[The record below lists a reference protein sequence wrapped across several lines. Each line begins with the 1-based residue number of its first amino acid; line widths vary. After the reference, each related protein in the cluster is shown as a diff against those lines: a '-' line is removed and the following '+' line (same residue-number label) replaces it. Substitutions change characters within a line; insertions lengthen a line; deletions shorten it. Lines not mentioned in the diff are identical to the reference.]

1 MVTNRSLIEFN
12 EVVPFAPFGSESNSS
27 SYLQWAIVLDEISVR
42 PISSCILLE
51 MNSGPEFHDTR
62 VDPDGPQ
69 QTQTLIRFFIMQ
81 VNGTSLTPEPTYPV
95 QTMNKTIALIDV

>member
-51 MNSGPEFHDTR
+51 MNCGPEFHDTR
-62 VDPDGPQ
+62 LAPSTDP
-69 QTQTLIRFFIMQ
+69 
-81 VNGTSLTPEPTYPV
+81 
-95 QTMNKTIALIDV
+95 NKRKR